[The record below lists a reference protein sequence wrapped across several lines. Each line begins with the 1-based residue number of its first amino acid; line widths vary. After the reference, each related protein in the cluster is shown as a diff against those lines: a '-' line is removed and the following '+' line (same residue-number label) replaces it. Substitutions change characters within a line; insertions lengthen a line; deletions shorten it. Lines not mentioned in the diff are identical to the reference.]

1 MCIHILNCFVS
12 LQCYDVSKDL
22 LHAFDD
28 RKDPEKACEDVG
40 LCSAVAFGKINFL
53 RMLLN
58 HCLQWLEKYLN
69 LEGFLEK
76 PYKI

>member
-1 MCIHILNCFVS
+1 MLPIGLLVFKS
-12 LQCYDVSKDL
+12 LQCYDVAKDL

-53 RMLLN
+53 SMLLN
-58 HCLQWLEKYLN
+58 QGSHRLEKY
-69 LEGFLEK
+69 GT
-76 PYKI
+76 